1 MPNISTVRAVVN
13 GQTYDLTLN
22 SSTGKYEA
30 VITAPSK
37 SSYPNDGHYYDV
49 ALTANDNAGN
59 SVTIDSTHE
68 TFGSALQLVVKEK
81 VAPVISIASPSNG
94 STITS
99 SVPTITVNVTDN
111 DSGVDVDTFTLK
123 VGSTTVTAADCT
135 VSDITNGKRF
145 AYTPKTALADGE
157 CVITANVS
165 DNDGNAAAAVSS
177 TITIDTTPPVLDISA
192 PADNIWQN
200 TNKVTV
206 VGVTNDATSSPVT
219 VAIKVNGT
227 DAGAVTVDSN
237 GNFTKEV
244 TLSEGENAIVIT
256 ATDAA
261 GKASTVT
268 RTVNVNTTLPE
279 FKSVTIIPNP
289 VDAGKTYT
297 ITVEVE

>member
-1 MPNISTVRAVVN
+1 MPNISTVKAVIN
-13 GQTYDLTLN
+13 GQIYDLTLN
-22 SSTGKYEA
+22 TSTGKYEA

-37 SSYPNDGHYYDV
+37 SSYPNEGHFYDV
-49 ALTANDNAGN
+49 KLTADDSAGN

-81 VAPVISIASPSNG
+81 VAPIISIASPSDG

-99 SVPTITVNVTDN
+99 SMPTITVNVTDN
-111 DSGVDVDTFTLK
+111 DSGVNPDTFTLNI
-123 VGSTTVTAADCT
+123 GDTTVTAENCT
-135 VSDITNGKRF
+135 VTDITNGKRF
-145 AYTPKTALADGE
+145 TYTPTAALTDGA
-157 CVITANVS
+157 CTIIANAS
-165 DNDGNAAAAVSS
+165 DNDGNAATAVSS

-200 TNKVTV
+200 TNKTTV
-206 VGVTNDATSSPVT
+206 IGVTNDATSSPVT
-219 VAIKVNGT
+219 ITVKVNGA
-227 DAGAVTVDSN
+227 DAGEVTVDSS
-237 GNFTKEV
+237 GNFTKDV
-244 TLSEGENAIVIT
+244 TLAEGKNIIVIT

-261 GKASTVT
+261 GKYSAIT

-279 FKSVTIIPNP
+279 FKSVVIEPNP

>member
-1 MPNISTVRAVVN
+1 M
-13 GQTYDLTLN
+13 
-22 SSTGKYEA
+22 
-30 VITAPSK
+30 
-37 SSYPNDGHYYDV
+37 
-49 ALTANDNAGN
+49 
-59 SVTIDSTHE
+59 
-68 TFGSALQLVVKEK
+68 QLVVKEK

-99 SVPTITVNVTDN
+99 SVPAITVNVTDN

-135 VSDITNGKRF
+135 VADITNGKRF
-145 AYTPKTALADGE
+145 TYTPKTALADGE

-165 DNDGNAAAAVSS
+165 DNDGNAAVAVSS

-219 VAIKVNGT
+219 VAITVNGT

-279 FKSVTIIPNP
+279 FKSVTIVPNP